1 MLNSRCLTLWMAES
15 VPLVHHHLSHQHLPP
30 YRWGELKHV
39 HNTGVLGVSEIPL
52 QRSVTPKLYT
62 SFHSHQFHSGKYKIM
77 YLTQCQVMNVFLSRH
92 HKSLYPSCSI
102 LKQTLGSAQESKEFS
117 NEMTEIYPHESA
129 GFEFHSVC
137 HHHLK
142 FGKSVSVRFQ
152 LYLKIKNIHNKIK
165 QDIFSYFKK

>member
-1 MLNSRCLTLWMAES
+1 MNGRECTVGSSSSWVISWSAWFCLLIVGES
-15 VPLVHHHLSHQHLPP
+15 WSTHIRLGCWGCRSSL
-30 YRWGELKHV
+30 YRA
-39 HNTGVLGVSEIPL
+39 P
-52 QRSVTPKLYT
+52 PKLYT
-62 SFHSHQFHSGKYKIM
+62 SFHSHQFHSEKYKIM
-77 YLTQCQVMNVFLSRH
+77 YLTQCQVMNFFISYH
-92 HKSLYPSCSI
+92 HKSLYLSCSI

-165 QDIFSYFKK
+165 QDVFSYFKK